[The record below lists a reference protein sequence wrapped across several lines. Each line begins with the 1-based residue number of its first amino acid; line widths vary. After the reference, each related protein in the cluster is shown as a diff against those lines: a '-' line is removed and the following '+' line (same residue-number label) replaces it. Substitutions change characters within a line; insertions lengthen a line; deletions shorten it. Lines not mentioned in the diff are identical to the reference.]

1 METRN
6 GVQSLSEIIPS
17 NYEELNLEMILSE
30 DEKRYWL
37 LNKIQHTLSELRF
50 RRKKYTNDVN
60 GYDLSNDDGIIKT
73 AKILGIDIEEV
84 YKFHNRRKHN
94 EKEAAK
100 YREERIQEEIN
111 RIEELNRYWSANRC
125 FKHMKEMSYTY
136 SSELIVNEYNIDII
150 KALCFKVS
158 KDIRFESELN
168 LSFKKGMI
176 IQGDY
181 GRGKSYLVKLLKD
194 NGRLPFSIHSMLS
207 IEEAVNKEG
216 MYELN
221 LTNDNITVIEDL
233 GVEAIKQNHY
243 KNSFNWFEKWVL
255 KMYEQE
261 KPFENLIITT
271 NLNADEI
278 EERYTGRVRSRLAQ
292 RMNLLT
298 LTGEDM
304 RRM

>member
-6 GVQSLSEIIPS
+6 GVKSLSEIIPS
-17 NYEELNLEMILSE
+17 DYEELNLEMILTD
-30 DEKRYWL
+30 DEKRYCL
-37 LNKIQHTLSELRF
+37 MNKIQNTLSDIRF
-50 RRKKYTNDVN
+50 RRKQYTYVYQE
-60 GYDLSNDDGIIKT
+60 YDLKTDEGLIKT
-73 AKILGIDIEEV
+73 ANMLGIDVDSV
-84 YKFHNRRKHN
+84 YKFHNRRKHGEIQAARYRQDRMEEE
-94 EKEAAK
+94 EKRMIELKKYWDAK
-100 YREERIQEEIN
+100 
-111 RIEELNRYWSANRC
+111 RC
-125 FKHMKEMSYTY
+125 YKHMLQTSFEYNTV
-136 SSELIVNEYNIDII
+136 LIVNEANINFI

-158 KDIRFESELN
+158 KDNRFESELN

-176 IQGDY
+176 VQGDY
-181 GRGKSYLVKLLKD
+181 GRGKSYLIKLLKD
-194 NGRLPFSIHSMLS
+194 NGIIPFSIHSMLD

-221 LTNDNITVIEDL
+221 LTNDKITVIEDL